1 MRPECPLGDE
11 YAQPLYKKGGDHA
24 VLLLHGFT
32 GTPGHMRPLG
42 ETLHQHGFTVQTV
55 TLPGH
60 GTRPEDMKKITA
72 QDYIAFT
79 RSAVMALRRVH
90 PRVSAAGLSMGA
102 LLALIAAGDP
112 GLNSVISLSAPL
124 RAPSAFM
131 PVAGLLSPFMPIMKW
146 RARPQE
152 EETPAMKEYD
162 YGYTGFPP
170 HAAAELYRVIR
181 YARHILPLIHC
192 PVLVIQSKADKT
204 ISPDSSD
211 IILKSVSSVKKS
223 VIWLQNA
230 PHVVTLSAE
239 RDEAAKGICTFLKEN
254 A

>member
-1 MRPECPLGDE
+1 MRPDCPLGDE
-11 YAQPLYKKGGDHA
+11 HAQPFYGKGGDHA

-42 ETLHQHGFTVQTV
+42 EALHRHGFTVQTV

-79 RSAVMALRRVH
+79 RAAVTELRRVH
-90 PRVSAAGLSMGA
+90 SRVSAAGLSMGA
-102 LLALIAAGDP
+102 LLALIAASDP
-112 GLNSVISLSAPL
+112 GLDSVISLSAPL
-124 RAPSAFM
+124 RAPSVFM
-131 PVAGLLSPFMPIMKW
+131 PIAGLLSPFVPIIKW
-146 RARPQE
+146 RARPQD
-152 EETPAMKEYD
+152 EETPVIKEYD

-170 HAAAELYRVIR
+170 RAAAELYHLIR
-181 YARHILPLIHC
+181 RTRHILPLIHC
-192 PVLVIQSKADKT
+192 PILVIQSKADKT

-223 VIWLQNA
+223 AVWLQNA
-230 PHVVTLSAE
+230 PHVVTLSTE
-239 RDEAAKGICTFLKEN
+239 RDEAAKEICMFLKEN
-254 A
+254 G

>member
-11 YAQPLYKKGGDHA
+11 YAQPFYKKGGDHA

-211 IILKSVSSVKKS
+211 IILKSVSSVKK
-223 VIWLQNA
+223 
-230 PHVVTLSAE
+230 
-239 RDEAAKGICTFLKEN
+239 
-254 A
+254 